1 MYARLFVDARND
13 FLNYRLTALI
23 NKADPV
29 DLKKRENYRTR
40 ALTTLAP
47 DGLNVKDNVSTG
59 SF

>member
-23 NKADPV
+23 NKADPF
-29 DLKKRENYRTR
+29 DLKKRVNYRTR
-40 ALTTLAP
+40 ALKTLAP
-47 DGLNVKDNVSTG
+47 DGLNVKDSVSTG